1 MNEDFDYQQLDSLKE
16 EISDIDAKI
25 VLLLNQRADFSTELN
40 NLKKELDIDR
50 YDKME
55 EIEIMENLEELSNYN
70 NMIDTIYPAIF
81 KYCRSLYE

>member
-1 MNEDFDYQQLDSLKE
+1 MEENLKIDE
-16 EISDIDAKI
+16 LKDEINDIDIKI

-40 NLKKELDIDR
+40 NLKKELGIDF

-55 EIEIMENLEELSNYN
+55 EIEIMESLEEMSNCN
-70 NMIDTIYPAIF
+70 NMINTIYPSIL

>member
-1 MNEDFDYQQLDSLKE
+1 MDEDFSCQEIDSLRD
-16 EISDIDAKI
+16 EINDIDVKI

-40 NLKKELDIDR
+40 NLRKEMGLDR

-55 EIEIMENLEELSNYN
+55 EIEIMENLEEVSNYN

>member
-1 MNEDFDYQQLDSLKE
+1 MEENLKIDE
-16 EISDIDAKI
+16 LKDEINDIDIKI

-40 NLKKELDIDR
+40 NLKKELGIDF

-55 EIEIMENLEELSNYN
+55 EIEIMESLEEMSNYN
-70 NMIDTIYPAIF
+70 NMINTIYPSIL